1 MDNKEG
7 PTITVGARGLM
18 PYCHFELEDSDYISS
33 ARRNPELCGP
43 KGAPAGTT
51 LDPNT
56 KVIEF
61 KNVGIK
67 SKSICRF
74 FVVNPTTHHYTFK
87 WQNEDEVNPKAVSN
101 MKCLT
106 PSGGIASGKKTEVR
120 IEIVLNLVYFFWVI
134 GIIL

>member
-7 PTITVGARGLM
+7 PTISVEARGLM

-33 ARRNPELCGP
+33 VRRNPEMCGP

-51 LDPNT
+51 IDPNT

-61 KNVGIK
+61 LNVGIK
-67 SKSICRF
+67 STTQRHF
-74 FVVNPTTHHYTFK
+74 YVVNPTTHHYTFK
-87 WQNEDEVNPKAVSN
+87 WHNEDDVNPKTASN

-106 PSGGIASGKKTEVR
+106 PSGSISSGKKTEVR
-120 IEIVLNLVYFFWVI
+120 VK
-134 GIIL
+134 